1 MVMKRAIE
9 KNWRDSASLI
19 VLAKRNVDALSKNVT
34 NACNYDILLQT
45 RTHNASFSNSVV
57 FPGGVTEEADA
68 SDHWLPLF
76 TNFGFTQRDF
86 ESLHRP
92 GAYTNLIFKDI
103 PVRRHIALR
112 ISAIRE
118 TFEELG
124 LLICCSDHKKKKS
137 DSWTTVLSNIDTQYW
152 QSKVSKN
159 PTELFNLCKEY
170 NCYPDIWS
178 LHYWSNWLSP
188 VTLPKRF
195 DTAFYVAA
203 VKDKPTTIS
212 SSNEVVKVEWANPSD
227 LLERNSKGEIKLHP
241 PQAYELNRL
250 SQISDLDKIINFAKN
265 ITSQGNELIFPIP
278 TRTKDGWVFLLPGDH
293 LYPTNVDYNT
303 EIITK
308 EKTALE
314 LRDTTKTLHRI
325 EIVGSER
332 LIVTHNYT
340 PKNHINMGN
349 QVKSVNISI
358 HQ

>member
-103 PVRRHIALR
+103 PVRSF
-112 ISAIRE
+112 IS
-118 TFEELG
+118 F
-124 LLICCSDHKKKKS
+124 
-137 DSWTTVLSNIDTQYW
+137 Q
-152 QSKVSKN
+152 VSKN

-188 VTLPKRF
+188 VTIPKRF

-250 SQISDLDKIINFAKN
+250 SHISDLDKIINFAKN

-325 EIVGSER
+325 EIVGSDR